1 MPISACTNG
10 CSTVGADLGPFR
22 LGVNYWPAT
31 TAMAWLADYDA
42 AVTRRDF
49 QRIAGAGIDTIRVFL
64 RWEDAQPAERRID
77 GRTLGRLVDAA
88 DAATEAG
95 VALIV
100 TLFTGHMSGVNWIPP
115 WAVGATA
122 GDRRFRVVSGGRVH
136 APGRGVRNWYSDAA
150 VVAAQERLAGAAAS
164 ALSGHPAVW
173 AWDLGNE
180 NSNCTLPPDRSTAD
194 AWLQRM
200 TGAIR
205 RGDPGRP
212 LTVGIHMEDLE
223 EDRGIGPAEV
233 ARWCD
238 FVSMHGYPI
247 YATWSGMPADTRVVP
262 FLELLT
268 RWLAGGTAV
277 LFEEFGLPTIPVAGP
292 VSSMAVDER
301 LAAEYTGSV
310 IDALWTQGAMGAVLW
325 CFTDYATPLFGS
337 APLDVAVHERSF
349 GLWRADGAP
358 KPSVAAVSARA
369 ARHRSA
375 PSSLSWFDI
384 EPDEFYADR
393 HAQLARLYRRYCGG
407 ADDTACHDAAVC

>member
-49 QRIAGAGIDTIRVFL
+49 HRIAGAGIDTIRVFL

-77 GRTLGRLVDAA
+77 SRTLGRLVDAA

-100 TLFTGHMSGVNWIPP
+100 TLFTGHMSGVTGYRRGRSVQPP
-115 WAVGATA
+115 VIGAFA
-122 GDRRFRVVSGGRVH
+122 SCQGGRVH

-223 EDRGIGPAEV
+223 EDRGIGPTEV

-238 FVSMHGYPI
+238 FVDARLSHLRHMVR
-247 YATWSGMPADTRVVP
+247 D
-262 FLELLT
+262 
-268 RWLAGGTAV
+268 AGGHA
-277 LFEEFGLPTIPVAGP
+277 
-292 VSSMAVDER
+292 S
-301 LAAEYTGSV
+301 
-310 IDALWTQGAMGAVLW
+310 GAV
-325 CFTDYATPLFGS
+325 P
-337 APLDVAVHERSF
+337 
-349 GLWRADGAP
+349 
-358 KPSVAAVSARA
+358 
-369 ARHRSA
+369 
-375 PSSLSWFDI
+375 
-384 EPDEFYADR
+384 
-393 HAQLARLYRRYCGG
+393 
-407 ADDTACHDAAVC
+407 

>member
-1 MPISACTNG
+1 MPISMCTNG

-22 LGVNYWPAT
+22 LGVNYWPAD

-64 RWEDAQPAERRID
+64 RWEDAQPAARRID
-77 GRTLGRLVDAA
+77 SRILGRLLDAA

-115 WAVGATA
+115 WAVGGTA
-122 GDRRFRVVSGGRVH
+122 GDRRFRVVSGGRVRRPEV
-136 APGRGVRNWYSDAA
+136 ACEIGIRMPNWSPPRNGSPPRPRG
-150 VVAAQERLAGAAAS
+150 

-180 NSNCTLPPDRSTAD
+180 NSNCTLPPDKSTAE

-205 RGDPGRP
+205 RGDPGR
-212 LTVGIHMEDLE
+212 LVTVGIHMEDLE

-247 YATWSGMPADTRVVP
+247 YAAWSAGPADTRVVP

-268 RWLAGGTAV
+268 RWLAGGTDV
-277 LFEEFGLPTIPVAGP
+277 LFEEFGLPTIPVVGP
-292 VSSMAVDER
+292 ASLMAVDEG

-310 IDALWTQGAMGAVLW
+310 IDALWGRAPWAPCCGASPI
-325 CFTDYATPLFGS
+325 TP
-337 APLDVAVHERSF
+337 PRSSL
-349 GLWRADGAP
+349 GLRWTWL
-358 KPSVAAVSARA
+358 ST
-369 ARHRSA
+369 SA
-375 PSSLSWFDI
+375 PSDYGG
-384 EPDEFYADR
+384 PTV
-393 HAQLARLYRRYCGG
+393 ARNRPSPRCRPVPTGIAARR
-407 ADDTACHDAAVC
+407 AV

>member
-1 MPISACTNG
+1 
-10 CSTVGADLGPFR
+10 VGADAARFR
-22 LGVNYWPAT
+22 LGVNYWPAAS
-31 TAMAWLADYDA
+31 AMAWLAEYDRA
-42 AVTRRDF
+42 LTRRDF
-49 QRIAGAGIDTIRVFL
+49 QRIADAGFDTIRVFL
-64 RWEDAQPAERRID
+64 RWEDAQPAVSHIDSRI
-77 GRTLGRLVDAA
+77 LGRLVDAA
-88 DAATEAG
+88 DAAADAG
-95 VALIV
+95 VVLIV

-115 WAVGATA
+115 WAMGGAA
-122 GDRRFRVVSGGRVH
+122 GDRRFRVVSGGRVL
-136 APGRGVRNWYSDAA
+136 APGSGVRNWYSDADL
-150 VVAAQERLAGAAAS
+150 VAAQERLAAAAAS

-180 NSNCTLPPDRSTAD
+180 NSNCTLPPDKSTAE

-200 TGAIR
+200 TRAIR
-205 RGDPGRP
+205 RGDPGRL

-247 YATWSGMPADTRVVP
+247 YAEWSAGPADTRVVP

-268 RWLAGGTAV
+268 RWLAGGTDV

-325 CFTDYATPLFGS
+325 CFADYAAPLFAR
-337 APLDVAVHERSF
+337 APLDVAVHERTF

-358 KPSVAAVSARA
+358 KPAVATVSARA
-369 ARHRSA
+369 DRHRSA

-393 HAQLARLYRRYCGG
+393 RAQLARLYRRYCEG
-407 ADDTACHDAAVC
+407 ADGTVCHDAAVH

>member
-1 MPISACTNG
+1 M
-10 CSTVGADLGPFR
+10 GADLGPFR
-22 LGVNYWPAT
+22 LGVNYWPAP

-64 RWEDAQPAERRID
+64 RWEDAQPAARRID
-77 GRTLGRLVDAA
+77 SRILGRLLDAA
-88 DAATEAG
+88 DAAAEAG

-115 WAVGATA
+115 SAVGGTA

-136 APGRGVRNWYSDAA
+136 APGSGVRNWYSDADL
-150 VVAAQERLAGAAAS
+150 VAAQERLATAAAG

-180 NSNCTLPPDRSTAD
+180 NSNCTVPPDKSTAD

-200 TGAIR
+200 TTAIR
-205 RGDPGRP
+205 RADPGRL

-247 YATWSGMPADTRVVP
+247 YAAWSSGPADTRVVP

-277 LFEEFGLPTIPVAGP
+277 LFEEFGLPTVPVAGP

-325 CFTDYATPLFGS
+325 CFTDYATALFAS
-337 APLDVAVHERSF
+337 APLDLAIHERTF

-358 KPSVAAVSARA
+358 KPAVAAVAARA
-369 ARHRSA
+369 DRHRSA

-393 HAQLARLYRRYCGG
+393 RAQLARLYRRYCDG
-407 ADDTACHDAAVC
+407 ADGTLCHDAAVD

>member
-1 MPISACTNG
+1 MA
-10 CSTVGADLGPFR
+10 ADPGLFR
-22 LGVNYWPAT
+22 LGVNYWPAS

-42 AVTRRDF
+42 AATRRDF
-49 QRIAGAGIDTIRVFL
+49 RRIAGAGFDTIRVFL
-64 RWEDAQPAERRID
+64 RWEDAQPTARRID
-77 GRTLGRLVDAA
+77 HRVLRRLVDAA
-88 DAATEAG
+88 DAATEAE

-115 WAVGATA
+115 WAVGGAT
-122 GDRRFRVVSGGRVH
+122 GDPRFRVVSGGRVD
-136 APGRGVRNWYSDAA
+136 PSVSGLRNWYSDADL
-150 VVAAQERLAGAAAS
+150 VAAQERLAAAAAG
-164 ALSGHPAVW
+164 ALAGHPAVW

-180 NSNCTLPPDRSTAD
+180 NSNCTLPPDKPTAE

-200 TGAIR
+200 TMAIR
-205 RGDPGRP
+205 RSDPGRL

-247 YATWSGMPADTRVVP
+247 YAVWSGGPADTRVVP

-268 RWLAGGTAV
+268 RWLARGTPV
-277 LFEEFGLPTIPVAGP
+277 LFEEFGLPTVPVAGP

-310 IDALWTQGAMGAVLW
+310 IDALRTQGAMGAVLW
-325 CFTDYATPLFGS
+325 CYTDYATALFDR
-337 APLDVAVHERSF
+337 APLDAAVHERTF

-358 KPSVAAVSARA
+358 KPAVAIASARA
-369 ARHRSA
+369 GRNRRE
-375 PSSLSWFDI
+375 PSSLNWFDI
-384 EPDEFYADR
+384 DPDEFYADR
-393 HAQLARLYRRYCGG
+393 RAQLARLYRRYCGE
-407 ADDTACHDAAVC
+407 ADGTARQDAAHQ

>member
-1 MPISACTNG
+1 MA
-10 CSTVGADLGPFR
+10 ADPGPFR
-22 LGVNYWPAT
+22 LGVNYWPAS

-42 AVTRRDF
+42 AATRRDF
-49 QRIAGAGIDTIRVFL
+49 RRIAGAGFDTIRVFL
-64 RWEDAQPAERRID
+64 RWEDAQPTARRID
-77 GRTLGRLVDAA
+77 HRVLKRLVDAA

-115 WAVGATA
+115 WAVGGAT
-122 GDRRFRVVSGGRVH
+122 GDPRFRVVTGGRVE
-136 APGRGVRNWYSDAA
+136 PSVSGLRNWYSDADL
-150 VVAAQERLAGAAAS
+150 VAAQERLAAAAAG
-164 ALSGHPAVW
+164 ALAGHPAVW

-180 NSNCTLPPDRSTAD
+180 NSNCTLPPDKPTAE

-200 TGAIR
+200 TRAIR
-205 RGDPGRP
+205 RSDPGRL

-247 YATWSGMPADTRVVP
+247 YAVWSGGPADTRVVP

-268 RWLAGGTAV
+268 RWLAGGTPV
-277 LFEEFGLPTIPVAGP
+277 LFEEFGLPTVPVAGP

-310 IDALWTQGAMGAVLW
+310 IDHPAHAGRHGGGAVVLHRLRHR
-325 CFTDYATPLFGS
+325 ALRQRS
-337 APLDVAVHERSF
+337 AGRGCPRTHLRIVAGRRCSEAGRRHRECTCRAASQRAEQLELVRYRSRRV
-349 GLWRADGAP
+349 LRR
-358 KPSVAAVSARA
+358 SARPA
-369 ARHRSA
+369 G
-375 PSSLSWFDI
+375 SSL
-384 EPDEFYADR
+384 PPLLR
-393 HAQLARLYRRYCGG
+393 
-407 ADDTACHDAAVC
+407 

>member
-1 MPISACTNG
+1 
-10 CSTVGADLGPFR
+10 
-22 LGVNYWPAT
+22 
-31 TAMAWLADYDA
+31 MAWLADYDA

-49 QRIAGAGIDTIRVFL
+49 RRIAGAGFDTIRVFL
-64 RWEDAQPAERRID
+64 RWEDAQPTARRID
-77 GRTLGRLVDAA
+77 RRILKRLVDAA

-95 VALIV
+95 LALIV

-115 WAVGATA
+115 WAVGGAT
-122 GDRRFRVVSGGRVH
+122 GDPRFRVVAGGRVQ
-136 APGRGVRNWYSDAA
+136 PSGSGLRNWYSDADL
-150 VVAAQERLAGAAAS
+150 VAAQERLAAAAAN

-180 NSNCTLPPDRSTAD
+180 NSNCTVPPDKSTAE
-194 AWLQRM
+194 AWLERM
-200 TGAIR
+200 TTTIR

-223 EDRGIGPAEV
+223 EDRSIGPAEV

-247 YATWSGMPADTRVVP
+247 YAAWSAGPADARVVP

-277 LFEEFGLPTIPVAGP
+277 LFEELGLPTIPVAGP

-310 IDALWTQGAMGAVLW
+310 IDVLCTQGAVGAVLW
-325 CFTDYATPLFGS
+325 CFTDYAAALFAS
-337 APLDVAVHERSF
+337 APLDVAVHERTF

-358 KPSVAAVSARA
+358 KPVVATATARSD
-369 ARHRSA
+369 RHRSE

-384 EPDEFYADR
+384 DPDEFYADR
-393 HAQLARLYRRYCGG
+393 RGQLARLYRRYCDEAGG
-407 ADDTACHDAAVC
+407 TARHDTAVH